1 MSVNELLK
9 KRISVRAFLDKPVTE
24 QKVRDLLDIARWS
37 PSGGNVQPWK
47 VIVVSGAARDAV
59 IQQAAAALQRNPA
72 GEAGDYPIYPAGLQE
87 PYRSRRAQMGED
99 MYSLMGISREDKA
112 GRMQALMRNFQ
123 FFGAP
128 VGVFM
133 VIDRTMG
140 HGQWAHMGMFMQSF
154 ALAAEE
160 QGLATCMQEAW
171 AMVRDTLH
179 THFQLPAGEMLYCG
193 IALGYADPDAVVNS
207 LRTARA
213 PLAEFVE
220 CRGFAEPTA

>member
-1 MSVNELLK
+1 MSVIDLLH

-24 QKVRDLLDIARWS
+24 QTVRDLLDTARWS

-59 IQQAAAALQRNPA
+59 IQEAAVALQRNPQ
-72 GEAGDYPIYPAGLQE
+72 GEAGEYPIYPSGLQE

-99 MYSLMGISREDKA
+99 MYALMGISREDKA
-112 GRMQALMRNFQ
+112 ARMQALQRNFQ

-133 VIDRTMG
+133 VIDRAMG

-179 THFQLPAGEMLYCG
+179 AHFQLPAEEMVYCG
-193 IALGYADPDAVVNS
+193 IALGYADPEAAVNG

-213 PLAEFVE
+213 PVEAFAEF
-220 CRGFAEPTA
+220 RGF

>member
-9 KRISVRAFLDKPVTE
+9 KRISVRAFLDKPVAE
-24 QKVRDLLDIARWS
+24 QRVRDLLDIARWS

-59 IQQAAAALQRNPA
+59 IQQAAAALQRNPQ

-87 PYRSRRAQMGED
+87 PYRSRRSQMGED
-99 MYSLMGISREDKA
+99 MYALMGISREDKA
-112 GRMQALMRNFQ
+112 ARLQALQRNFQ

-133 VIDRTMG
+133 VIDRAMG

-179 THFQLPAGEMLYCG
+179 AHFQLPAEEVVYCG
-193 IALGYADPDAVVNS
+193 IALGHADPDAVVNS

-213 PLAEFVE
+213 PVEEFAEFK
-220 CRGFAEPTA
+220 GFADQ